1 MTETILSPMSL
12 LAELTHRCPLQ
23 CPCCSNPLAL
33 EPRQNELSTAEWIS
47 VLDQAAEMGVLQ
59 VHFSGGEPMSRPD
72 LPELIRHAVGL
83 GLYTNLITS
92 GVLLNEKTFPAL
104 VEAGLDHVQLSFQD
118 IDTANAELV
127 GGMKGAQARKI
138 EAARLVAADGM
149 PLTLNFVIYR
159 ENAARVPQMLEAA
172 VQMGARRVE
181 IAHTQYYGWGLA
193 NREALMPTAAQL
205 EQTTEAVEAAR
216 KKYEGRL
223 TIDYVTP
230 DYYADRPKPC
240 MGGWGRRF
248 INISP
253 SGRVLPCHAAETI
266 PNVAFPDVKH
276 DTLDHIWR
284 EAPLFTMFRG
294 TDWMPQPCR
303 SCDQREKDW
312 GAAAARRWRWRVM
325 RQRPTRYARARRT
338 MSRSRPCL
346 IPCLLNRRPF
356 ATGVT
361 RVLRMRS
368 ADLTLHIHA
377 RQADHEAGALHVAIG
392 IHAVFSTDGA
402 AQGLDDL
409 LADRQA
415 QAGMLAE
422 ILAAR
427 PLGIKAV
434 ENVVELGLRDAGA
447 FIADRNLHH
456 AARRHRAEQ
465 DLAIRRRERDG
476 VADQVAQ
483 HLHQPVLHRQHHQP
497 ALGAVAAAGHSH
509 EGLARLARGL
519 MDFSQNRQQ
528 RHDGHRLGAGA

>member
-23 CPCCSNPLAL
+23 CPYCSNPLAL

-312 GAAAARRWRWRVM
+312 GGCRCQALALAGDAAATDPVCARAPDHERVKAVLDTLPAEPPPF
-325 RQRPTRYARARRT
+325 RYRRYARA
-338 MSRSRPCL
+338 
-346 IPCLLNRRPF
+346 
-356 ATGVT
+356 
-361 RVLRMRS
+361 
-368 ADLTLHIHA
+368 
-377 RQADHEAGALHVAIG
+377 
-392 IHAVFSTDGA
+392 TDEVG
-402 AQGLDDL
+402 
-409 LADRQA
+409 
-415 QAGMLAE
+415 
-422 ILAAR
+422 
-427 PLGIKAV
+427 
-434 ENVVELGLRDAGA
+434 
-447 FIADRNLHH
+447 
-456 AARRHRAEQ
+456 
-465 DLAIRRRERDG
+465 
-476 VADQVAQ
+476 
-483 HLHQPVLHRQHHQP
+483 
-497 ALGAVAAAGHSH
+497 
-509 EGLARLARGL
+509 
-519 MDFSQNRQQ
+519 
-528 RHDGHRLGAGA
+528 

>member
-23 CPCCSNPLAL
+23 CPYCSNPLAL
-33 EPRQNELSTAEWIS
+33 EPRKNELSTAEWIS

-118 IDTANAELV
+118 IDTKNAEIV

-159 ENAARVPQMLEAA
+159 ENADRVPQMLEAA
-172 VQMGARRVE
+172 LKMGARRVE

-205 EQTTEAVEAAR
+205 EQTTQAVEAAR
-216 KKYEGRL
+216 RTYEGRL

-312 GAAAARRWRWRVM
+312 GGCRCQALALAGDAAATDPVCSRAPDHERVKAVLDTLPATPPPF
-325 RQRPTRYARARRT
+325 RYRRYARA
-338 MSRSRPCL
+338 
-346 IPCLLNRRPF
+346 
-356 ATGVT
+356 
-361 RVLRMRS
+361 
-368 ADLTLHIHA
+368 
-377 RQADHEAGALHVAIG
+377 
-392 IHAVFSTDGA
+392 TDEVG
-402 AQGLDDL
+402 
-409 LADRQA
+409 
-415 QAGMLAE
+415 
-422 ILAAR
+422 
-427 PLGIKAV
+427 
-434 ENVVELGLRDAGA
+434 
-447 FIADRNLHH
+447 
-456 AARRHRAEQ
+456 
-465 DLAIRRRERDG
+465 
-476 VADQVAQ
+476 
-483 HLHQPVLHRQHHQP
+483 
-497 ALGAVAAAGHSH
+497 
-509 EGLARLARGL
+509 
-519 MDFSQNRQQ
+519 
-528 RHDGHRLGAGA
+528 